1 VPQADLQVLHF
12 EVRVPRADGDVAIVE
27 HAHHVDGEVADVAHA
42 RIDVGPR
49 DGAGRRSLEVTEI
62 RFFARAR
69 VRVRDVQAGSSG
81 HGSLDSSVA
90 AGDGRQITRAE
101 RKWLNSLQC
110 AATMRNACFVWSAI
124 VEDSSRPALDR
135 LDRRILDLLQREGA
149 LPVAEVA
156 ARTGISTTTCW
167 RRIQQLEQSGVI
179 RGRVAVLDRAAL
191 GLDVTIFAHVKLS
204 TQGRDA
210 IAAFAEAIRE
220 RPEVLDCYTTMG
232 EWDFMLR
239 VVTRDIKAY
248 EAFYLDHLS
257 KLPNVQAI
265 NSSVT
270 VTVIKE
276 TTVLPIG

>member
-1 VPQADLQVLHF
+1 MNRTLEEPSHN
-12 EVRVPRADGDVAIVE
+12 
-27 HAHHVDGEVADVAHA
+27 
-42 RIDVGPR
+42 RI
-49 DGAGRRSLEVTEI
+49 
-62 RFFARAR
+62 
-69 VRVRDVQAGSSG
+69 
-81 HGSLDSSVA
+81 
-90 AGDGRQITRAE
+90 
-101 RKWLNSLQC
+101 
-110 AATMRNACFVWSAI
+110 
-124 VEDSSRPALDR
+124 DR

-156 ARTGISTTTCW
+156 ARTGLSTTTCW

-204 TQGRDA
+204 SQGRDA
-210 IAAFAEAIRE
+210 IAAFSEAIRD

-257 KLPNVQAI
+257 KLPNVQSI

-276 TTVLPIG
+276 TTALPLG

>member
-1 VPQADLQVLHF
+1 
-12 EVRVPRADGDVAIVE
+12 
-27 HAHHVDGEVADVAHA
+27 
-42 RIDVGPR
+42 
-49 DGAGRRSLEVTEI
+49 
-62 RFFARAR
+62 
-69 VRVRDVQAGSSG
+69 
-81 HGSLDSSVA
+81 
-90 AGDGRQITRAE
+90 
-101 RKWLNSLQC
+101 
-110 AATMRNACFVWSAI
+110 MRNVRFEWSGP
-124 VEDSSRPALDR
+124 VEEKSFPSLDR

-156 ARTGISTTTCW
+156 SRTGLSTTTCW
-167 RRIQQLEQSGVI
+167 RRIQQLEQAGVI
-179 RGRVAVLDRAAL
+179 RGRVALLDRAAL

-257 KLPNVQAI
+257 KLPNVQSI

-270 VTVIKE
+270 VTAIKE
-276 TTVLPIG
+276 STVLPIA

>member
-1 VPQADLQVLHF
+1 MEEASPS
-12 EVRVPRADGDVAIVE
+12 R
-27 HAHHVDGEVADVAHA
+27 
-42 RIDVGPR
+42 
-49 DGAGRRSLEVTEI
+49 
-62 RFFARAR
+62 
-69 VRVRDVQAGSSG
+69 
-81 HGSLDSSVA
+81 LDKV
-90 AGDGRQITRAE
+90 
-101 RKWLNSLQC
+101 
-110 AATMRNACFVWSAI
+110 
-124 VEDSSRPALDR
+124 
-135 LDRRILDLLQREGA
+135 DRRILDLVQREGA
-149 LPVAEVA
+149 LSVAEVA
-156 ARTGISTTTCW
+156 ARTGLSTTTCW
-167 RRIQQLEQSGVI
+167 RRIQALEQSGVI
-179 RGRVAVLDRAAL
+179 KGRVALLDRAAL

-257 KLPNVQAI
+257 KLPNVQSI

-276 TTVLPIG
+276 TTILPITL

>member
-1 VPQADLQVLHF
+1 MNRTLEEPSHN
-12 EVRVPRADGDVAIVE
+12 
-27 HAHHVDGEVADVAHA
+27 
-42 RIDVGPR
+42 RI
-49 DGAGRRSLEVTEI
+49 
-62 RFFARAR
+62 
-69 VRVRDVQAGSSG
+69 
-81 HGSLDSSVA
+81 
-90 AGDGRQITRAE
+90 
-101 RKWLNSLQC
+101 
-110 AATMRNACFVWSAI
+110 
-124 VEDSSRPALDR
+124 DR

-156 ARTGISTTTCW
+156 SRTGISTTTCW

-204 TQGRDA
+204 SQGRDA
-210 IAAFAEAIRE
+210 IAAFSEAIRD

-239 VVTRDIKAY
+239 IVTRDIKAY

-257 KLPNVQAI
+257 KLPNVQSI

-276 TTVLPIG
+276 TTILPIPL

>member
-1 VPQADLQVLHF
+1 MEEASPS
-12 EVRVPRADGDVAIVE
+12 R
-27 HAHHVDGEVADVAHA
+27 
-42 RIDVGPR
+42 
-49 DGAGRRSLEVTEI
+49 
-62 RFFARAR
+62 
-69 VRVRDVQAGSSG
+69 
-81 HGSLDSSVA
+81 LDKV
-90 AGDGRQITRAE
+90 
-101 RKWLNSLQC
+101 
-110 AATMRNACFVWSAI
+110 
-124 VEDSSRPALDR
+124 
-135 LDRRILDLLQREGA
+135 DRRILDLVQREGA
-149 LPVAEVA
+149 LSDAQGKADAPEWGRWFRQAEVSA
-156 ARTGISTTTCW
+156 DKGHVIM
-167 RRIQQLEQSGVI
+167 SGAEDKPLLI
-179 RGRVAVLDRAAL
+179 LDRKGKGRVALLDRAAL

-257 KLPNVQAI
+257 KLPYVQSI

-276 TTVLPIG
+276 TTILPIAL

>member
-1 VPQADLQVLHF
+1 MQA
-12 EVRVPRADGDVAIVE
+12 PIVKE
-27 HAHHVDGEVADVAHA
+27 ND
-42 RIDVGPR
+42 RP
-49 DGAGRRSLEVTEI
+49 
-62 RFFARAR
+62 
-69 VRVRDVQAGSSG
+69 
-81 HGSLDSSVA
+81 SLDGV
-90 AGDGRQITRAE
+90 DY
-101 RKWLNSLQC
+101 
-110 AATMRNACFVWSAI
+110 
-124 VEDSSRPALDR
+124 
-135 LDRRILDLLQREGA
+135 RILDLVQREGA

-156 ARTGISTTTCW
+156 ARTGLSTTTCW
-167 RRIQQLEQSGVI
+167 RRLQHLEQTGVI

-210 IAAFAEAIRE
+210 ISAFAEAIRE

-239 VVTRDIKAY
+239 IVTKDIKAY

-257 KLPNVQAI
+257 KLPYVQSI

-276 TTVLPIG
+276 TTVLPLT

>member
-1 VPQADLQVLHF
+1 MRELLHCSAAM
-12 EVRVPRADGDVAIVE
+12 RN
-27 HAHHVDGEVADVAHA
+27 
-42 RIDVGPR
+42 
-49 DGAGRRSLEVTEI
+49 I
-62 RFFARAR
+62 RFMESTFMEEASPSR
-69 VRVRDVQAGSSG
+69 
-81 HGSLDSSVA
+81 LDKV
-90 AGDGRQITRAE
+90 
-101 RKWLNSLQC
+101 
-110 AATMRNACFVWSAI
+110 
-124 VEDSSRPALDR
+124 
-135 LDRRILDLLQREGA
+135 DRRILDLVQREGA
-149 LPVAEVA
+149 LSVAEVA
-156 ARTGISTTTCW
+156 SRTGLSTTTCW
-167 RRIQQLEQSGVI
+167 RRIQALEQAGVI
-179 RGRVAVLDRAAL
+179 EGRVALLDRAAL

-257 KLPNVQAI
+257 KLPNVQSI

-276 TTVLPIG
+276 TTILPIAL

>member
-1 VPQADLQVLHF
+1 
-12 EVRVPRADGDVAIVE
+12 
-27 HAHHVDGEVADVAHA
+27 
-42 RIDVGPR
+42 
-49 DGAGRRSLEVTEI
+49 
-62 RFFARAR
+62 
-69 VRVRDVQAGSSG
+69 
-81 HGSLDSSVA
+81 
-90 AGDGRQITRAE
+90 
-101 RKWLNSLQC
+101 
-110 AATMRNACFVWSAI
+110 MRNVHSAI
-124 VEDSSRPALDR
+124 LLEMEEKSRPVLDR

-156 ARTGISTTTCW
+156 ARTGLSTTTCW

-179 RGRVAVLDRAAL
+179 RGRVALLDRTAL

-239 VVTRDIKAY
+239 VVTRDIKAF

-257 KLPNVQAI
+257 KLPNVQSI
-265 NSSVT
+265 NSSVA

-276 TTVLPIG
+276 TTVLPIS

>member
-1 VPQADLQVLHF
+1 MRNTCFV
-12 EVRVPRADGDVAIVE
+12 
-27 HAHHVDGEVADVAHA
+27 
-42 RIDVGPR
+42 
-49 DGAGRRSLEVTEI
+49 
-62 RFFARAR
+62 
-69 VRVRDVQAGSSG
+69 SG
-81 HGSLDSSVA
+81 HLVEEK
-90 AGDGRQITRAE
+90 TRH
-101 RKWLNSLQC
+101 
-110 AATMRNACFVWSAI
+110 
-124 VEDSSRPALDR
+124 ALDR
-135 LDRRILDLLQREGA
+135 SDRLILDLLQREGA

-156 ARTGISTTTCW
+156 ARTGLSTTTCW
-167 RRIQQLEQSGVI
+167 RRIQQLEHDGVI
-179 RGRVAVLDRAAL
+179 RGRVALLDRSAL

-239 VVTRDIKAY
+239 IVTKDIKAY

-257 KLPNVQAI
+257 KLPNVQSI

-276 TTVLPIG
+276 STVLPID